1 MDVSITVR
9 VHEDSRRRTRA
20 VMALIATLAVACL
33 LAVAAPAEA
42 GWAAPVVAA
51 KPDKPGGGNGGG
63 GGGGGNGGG
72 GGGGTVEPAY
82 AAVGD
87 SFAAGVGAD
96 SYLDSSCYR
105 SSKSY
110 PKLLDA
116 DADKRL
122 VAFLACSGANTSA
135 VMTQIAGIPADASI
149 VTVTVGGNDVGFAD
163 VMQNCFVL
171 VTSTCSSK
179 IAAGSAIAT
188 SDAFKASIANV
199 IGAIRTKAATA
210 RIVVTGY
217 PLLFWENSSG
227 VNPKYTWADEVN
239 DQTVVLNDVIEQVT
253 VANGARFVDVEDDF
267 AGHGIGSTA
276 PWINDFRWLSSRNA
290 FHPNS
295 AGYVAYAAAV
305 RVTLAG

>member
-1 MDVSITVR
+1 MDGISTRVST
-9 VHEDSRRRTRA
+9 HDGRRLRA
-20 VMALIATLAVACL
+20 AVAVIAAVAMALL
-33 LAVAAPAEA
+33 LAVVAPAEA
-42 GWAAPVVAA
+42 GWAAPVIAA

-63 GGGGGNGGG
+63 GGG
-72 GGGGTVEPAY
+72 TLEPTY

-96 SYLDSSCYR
+96 SYLDSTCYR

-110 PKLLDA
+110 PRLLDA

-135 VMTQIAGIPADASI
+135 VLTQIGGIPADASI

-179 IAAGSAIAT
+179 IAAGAAIAN
-188 SDAFKASIANV
+188 SDAFKARIANV
-199 IGAIRTKAATA
+199 VTAIRAKAPTA
-210 RIVVTGY
+210 RIAVTGY
-217 PLLFWENSSG
+217 PLLFWENASG

-239 DQTVVLNDVIEQVT
+239 DQTGVLNDVIET
-253 VANGARFVDVEDDF
+253 VVLANGARFVDVEDEF

-295 AGYVAYAAAV
+295 AGYVAYAGAIRASLV
-305 RVTLAG
+305 G